1 MAKTILYR
9 GESKYRTFIL
19 KAADGTA
26 IPHASIDDIIVTL
39 KVDERICK
47 QYRKVTTEGFDAL
60 IQESAAGTYSFPLT
74 EADTLDMP
82 ASPAGVIM
90 EVWRNYPDG
99 NLDDGLRRIA
109 QSRIYDE
116 VLDSNYAEL

>member
-1 MAKTILYR
+1 MAKTYLYR

-19 KAADGTA
+19 KAADGTP
-26 IPHASIDDIIVTL
+26 IPHLSIDDIIVTL
-39 KVDERICK
+39 KVDETICK
-47 QYRKVTTEGFDAL
+47 QYRKVTTSGFSEL
-60 IQESAAGTYSFPLT
+60 IQESAAGTYSFALT

-82 ASPAGVIM
+82 ASQSGVIM

-99 NLDDGLRRIA
+99 NLDAGLRRIM
-109 QSRIYDE
+109 QVRLYDE